1 MEKKIK
7 PITIIGC
14 GPGGGGYLSGEALTA
29 AARSDCLIGSKRLL
43 ALFQENGI
51 DRVAL
56 NADVKK
62 TIDEIT
68 ARYKTQRIA
77 VLVSGDPGI
86 SSLAKPVL
94 KRFGIENCVVIP
106 GISSVQ
112 LAFARLGLDWLDA
125 KIISAHGH
133 DPDSDMESYRQYEKI
148 AVLGGRDES
157 IVWAHNL
164 ATTLSDRRIFIC
176 ENLSLPNEKVA
187 ELTLEQLGCY
197 KAPSMT
203 IVLLITNGEK
213 R

>member
-1 MEKKIK
+1 MEKIK

-14 GPGGGGYLSGEALTA
+14 GPGGVGYLSGEALNA

-43 ALFQENGI
+43 ALFQENGVE
-51 DRVAL
+51 RVTV
-56 NADVKK
+56 NAEVKK

-68 ARYKTQRIA
+68 RRYETKNIA

-86 SSLAKPVL
+86 SSLAKPVI
-94 KRFGIENCVVIP
+94 KHFGIENCVVIP
-106 GISSVQ
+106 GVSSVQ

-125 KIISAHGH
+125 KIVSAHGH
-133 DPDSDMESYRQYEKI
+133 DPVAEMESYRRYEKI

-164 ATTLSDRRIFIC
+164 AKTLCDRQVFIC
-176 ENLSLPNEKVA
+176 ENLSLAGENIT
-187 ELTLEQLGCY
+187 ELTLEQLGSY
-197 KAPSMT
+197 KAVSMS
-203 IVLLITNGEK
+203 IVLLIKNRES

>member
-1 MEKKIK
+1 MEKVK

-14 GPGGGGYLSGEALTA
+14 GPGSSGYLSGEALTA
-29 AARSDCLIGSKRLL
+29 AARADCLIGSERLL

-51 DRVAL
+51 ERISV
-56 NADVKK
+56 NAEVQK

-68 ARYKTQRIA
+68 RRYETRRVA

-86 SSLAKPVL
+86 SSLAKPVI
-94 KRFGIENCVVIP
+94 KRFGIENCDVIP
-106 GISSVQ
+106 GVSSVQ

-133 DPDSDMESYRQYEKI
+133 DPDTDMESYRQYEKI

-164 ATTLSDRRIFIC
+164 AKTLSDRQIFIC
-176 ENLSLPNEKVA
+176 ENLSLPNENIM
-187 ELTLEQLGCY
+187 ELTLEQLGIY
-197 KAPSMT
+197 KAVSMS
-203 IVLLITNGEK
+203 IVLLIKTGETQ
-213 R
+213 

>member
-1 MEKKIK
+1 MEKIK

-14 GPGGGGYLSGEALTA
+14 GPGSDGYLSGEALAA
-29 AARSDCLIGSKRLL
+29 AARSDCLLGSKRLL

-56 NADVKK
+56 NADVEK

-86 SSLAKPVL
+86 SSLAKPVI
-94 KRFGIENCVVIP
+94 KYFGIENCVVIP
-106 GISSVQ
+106 GVSSVQ

-133 DPDSDMESYRQYEKI
+133 DPDTDMESYREYEKI

-164 ATTLSDRRIFIC
+164 AKTLSDRQVFIC
-176 ENLSLPNEKVA
+176 ENLSLASEKIA
-187 ELTLEQLGCY
+187 ELTLKQLGSY
-197 KAPSMT
+197 KASSMT
-203 IVLLITNGEK
+203 IVLLIKNGEAP
-213 R
+213 